1 MHEPKQIHWQGALRV
16 LAYIKNSQGN
26 DLIYSK
32 HGHLQIEAYSDSDY
46 AGDRGDKKSTSGYCT
61 YVGGNLVTWR
71 IKKQTV
77 VSRSSAE
84 TEYRVMAQTCCEL
97 M

>member
-1 MHEPKQIHWQGALRV
+1 M
-16 LAYIKNSQGN
+16 LAYIKNSPGKG
-26 DLIYSK
+26 LIYSK
-32 HGHLQIEAYSDSDY
+32 HGYLQIDAYSDSGY
-46 AGDRGDKKSTSGYCT
+46 AGDKGDKKSTSGYCT

-71 IKKQTV
+71 SKKQTI

-84 TEYRVMAQTCCEL
+84 AEYRAMAQTCCEL